1 MLNDLGGRFLAAL
14 TEVAEA
20 RLGAEHP
27 FVKACREAAAT
38 ADPTPA
44 RIPFEALAPAEADAL
59 LAEVHQRLREDGGA
73 ILGAWSPRSPSRP
86 H

>member
-1 MLNDLGGRFLAAL
+1 MPNEMGARFLAAL

-20 RLGAEHP
+20 RFGAEHP

-44 RIPFEALAPAEADAL
+44 RIALEALAPAQADAL
-59 LAEVHQRLREDGGA
+59 LAQVHQRLREDGGA
-73 ILGAWSPRSPSRP
+73 LLGAWSSRSPSRP